1 MSTSRA
7 GGRRGRSRKSPRIP
21 SPRGYKGTRLVTRDD
36 VVSQRHKFGSVFLSY
51 FLGSQKLPS
60 FFNFPITGARH
71 KNMCDF
77 IGRNFESRV
86 SEVGLHKQK
95 KDTAS
100 AKEGRVSL
108 LRRGG
113 QSQDCAL
120 TLNTAHGRPTRLRL
134 GLGRLK
140 ILESFRSE
148 ITANL

>member
-1 MSTSRA
+1 M
-7 GGRRGRSRKSPRIP
+7 P
-21 SPRGYKGTRLVTRDD
+21 VTKKC
-36 VVSQRHKFGSVFLSY
+36 V
-51 FLGSQKLPS
+51 
-60 FFNFPITGARH
+60 I
-71 KNMCDF
+71 F
-77 IGRNFESRV
+77 IGRNFESRA

-120 TLNTAHGRPTRLRL
+120 TFNTAHGRPRRLRL

>member
-1 MSTSRA
+1 M
-7 GGRRGRSRKSPRIP
+7 P
-21 SPRGYKGTRLVTRDD
+21 VTKKC
-36 VVSQRHKFGSVFLSY
+36 V
-51 FLGSQKLPS
+51 
-60 FFNFPITGARH
+60 I
-71 KNMCDF
+71 F
-77 IGRNFESRV
+77 IGRNFESRA

-108 LRRGG
+108 LRKGG

-120 TLNTAHGRPTRLRL
+120 TFNTAHGRPRRLRL